1 MGLPGVNSVE
11 DFENQLRHRPNHVTR
26 I

>member
-11 DFENQLRHRPNHVTR
+11 DFEN
-26 I
+26 